1 MNAPKCE
8 YLLILSILPYQ
19 NSAGSQKNKL
29 DKLIWLDAQYTNGI
43 GIWAVQVQSELAQP
57 I

>member
-1 MNAPKCE
+1 MWVFAKF
-8 YLLILSILPYQ
+8 YLDLLPYQ

-29 DKLIWLDAQYTNGI
+29 DKLIWLDAQHTNGI
-43 GIWAVQVQSELAQP
+43 GIWAVRVQSELAQP